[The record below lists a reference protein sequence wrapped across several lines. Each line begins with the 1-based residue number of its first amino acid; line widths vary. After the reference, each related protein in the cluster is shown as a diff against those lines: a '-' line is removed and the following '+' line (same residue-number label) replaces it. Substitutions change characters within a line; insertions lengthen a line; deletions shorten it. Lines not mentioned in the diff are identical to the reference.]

1 MGIIEAIDHRSRR
14 YPYTF
19 VGIIERP
26 RSAKYYGS
34 WITKRSDAIRAVS
47 NLVYLDM
54 KDRYGLV

>member
-1 MGIIEAIDHRSRR
+1 MGIIEALDHRGRR

-19 VGIIERP
+19 VGIIEWP
-26 RSAKYYGS
+26 RCAKYYGS

-54 KDRYGLV
+54 KDRYGLA